1 MSRNIKIRKGLDI
14 KLKGAAEMVFAEIP
28 ASETAVAKP
37 TDFTGLRP
45 KLTVKIGDEVK
56 AGSPLF
62 LDKDNERIV
71 FTSPVS
77 GEVIE
82 INRGDKRKLL
92 NIKVLADQ
100 ETQYESF
107 PIEDPSNL
115 NRNEIIDQ
123 LLKSGIWPSIRQRP
137 FEIIANPDDNPKSI
151 FISAFDS
158 APLGPDNDFILHGH
172 GDEFQKGLD
181 ALAKLTSGKVHLNVN
196 ADSTTSKVFSNSK
209 NVQINRI
216 AGPHPAG
223 NVGVQ
228 IHHIDPINKGEV
240 VWHLSP
246 QAVLMIGRL
255 FIEGR
260 YNSSRTVALTG
271 SEVKKGKYYKTLVGS
286 SIKHMV
292 TGNIKE
298 GNLRYISGN
307 PLTGTKIPAD
317 GYIGFYDNQI
327 TVLPEGDHPE
337 FLGWI
342 ALGLHKFSMSRTFLS
357 WLMPGKEY
365 GLNTN
370 LNGEPRAYVVT
381 GEYEQVMPMDIF
393 PVHLI
398 KSIMIGDIEQMEN
411 LGIYEVAEE
420 DFALCEFVCTSKT
433 NVQDIIRQG
442 LDLVREEC

>member
-1 MSRNIKIRKGLDI
+1 MSINIKIRKGLDI
-14 KLKGAAEMVFAEIP
+14 KLKGAAERVFAELP
-28 ASETAVAKP
+28 ASETAVVKP
-37 TDFTGLRP
+37 TDFVGIRP
-45 KLTVKIGDEVK
+45 KLCVKVGDEVK
-56 AGSPLF
+56 AGTPLF
-62 LDKDNERIV
+62 CDKDNERVV

-82 INRGDKRKLL
+82 INRGAKRKLL
-92 NIKVLADQ
+92 DIKVLADS

-107 PIEDPSNL
+107 TANDPANMDREAIIEL
-115 NRNEIIDQ
+115 
-123 LLKSGIWPSIRQRP
+123 LLKSGIWPNIRQRP
-137 FEIIANPDDNPKSI
+137 FEIIANPDNNPKSI

-158 APLGPDNDFILHGH
+158 APLGPDNDFLLHGH
-172 GDEFQKGLD
+172 GEEFQKGLD
-181 ALAKLTSGKVHLNVN
+181 AIAMLTSGKVHLNVK
-196 ADSTTSKVFSNSK
+196 AGSTTSKVFSNSK
-209 NVQINRI
+209 NVQINQVS
-216 AGPHPAG
+216 GPHPAG

-246 QAVLMIGRL
+246 QAVLTIGRL
-255 FIEGR
+255 FLEGR
-260 YNSSRTVALTG
+260 YNASRTIALAG
-271 SEVKKGKYYKTLVGS
+271 SEVKKGKYFKTVVGG

-292 TGNIKE
+292 TGNIHE

-307 PLTGTKIPAD
+307 PLTGASIPAD
-317 GYIGFYDNQI
+317 GYIGFYDSQV
-327 TVLPEGDHPE
+327 TVLPEGNKME
-337 FLGWI
+337 FLGWVTP
-342 ALGLHKFSMSRTFLS
+342 GLHKFSMSRTFLS

-365 GLNTN
+365 NLNTN
-370 LNGEPRAYVVT
+370 LNGESRAYVVT
-381 GEYEQVMPMDIF
+381 GEYEKVMPMDIF

-433 NVQDIIRQG
+433 NVQEIIREG